1 MIESKKEKLKE
12 IKLYTEKDLDTNA
25 ESHYL
30 RLVYEY
36 KDDNG
41 NLHEVIIPKLSLSFF
56 EGSIPAINEELSDL
70 FGIGCGIPRGCYID
84 VRSLEIERSTVK
96 TTDENGNKVIFN
108 DVYFVDIIKKR
119 AVKKMTLE
127 EIEKK
132 LGYKVE
138 LVSKEEK

>member
-1 MIESKKEKLKE
+1 MIESKKGKLKE
-12 IKLYTEKDLDTNA
+12 IKLYTEKDLDANS

-56 EGSIPAINEELSDL
+56 ENHVPTVEEQNSGWFGSMSGSITV
-70 FGIGCGIPRGCYID
+70 G
-84 VRSLEIERSTVK
+84 SLRLETANVEVTNYEGKKSTC
-96 TTDENGNKVIFN
+96 ENT
-108 DVYFVDIIKKR
+108 YYVDAIKKR

-132 LGYKVE
+132 LRCKIE
-138 LVSKEEK
+138 LVSEKGE